1 MRKNRIQDIYGYKMS
16 RGPRRRPSLIAPNR
30 VQCDIYRCEA
40 LSGTGTASTKYDYFE
55 VRQKKTIFQPSMANC
70 FAGIFSLNHG
80 QLKSLPSQQSDKTS
94 LCCFCNIQKK
104 LPTFSRQRKE
114 FVLFCFLRIFMYDCY
129 RRDRHA
135 PAALLD
141 NKSTRFCVQIMSKKM
156 PPTPGARNIFL
167 LSNSTERMTGY
178 K

>member
-40 LSGTGTASTKYDYFE
+40 LSGTGTAPTKYDYFE

-114 FVLFCFLRIFMYDCY
+114 FVLFVFSGFSCMTATDETGMRLQHSSIINPLASVC
-129 RRDRHA
+129 
-135 PAALLD
+135 
-141 NKSTRFCVQIMSKKM
+141 KS
-156 PPTPGARNIFL
+156 
-167 LSNSTERMTGY
+167 
-178 K
+178 

>member
-40 LSGTGTASTKYDYFE
+40 LSGTGTAPTKYDYFE
-55 VRQKKTIFQPSMANC
+55 VRQKTLFQPSMANC

-94 LCCFCNIQKK
+94 LCCFCNIQKNCRHSAGRGRS
-104 LPTFSRQRKE
+104 LYFFVFSGFSCMTATDETGMRLQHSSIINPLAS
-114 FVLFCFLRIFMYDCY
+114 VC
-129 RRDRHA
+129 
-135 PAALLD
+135 
-141 NKSTRFCVQIMSKKM
+141 KS
-156 PPTPGARNIFL
+156 
-167 LSNSTERMTGY
+167 
-178 K
+178 